1 MTGKQVELLQR
12 VALGKPLT
20 AETGLRPPANWVDK
34 LGRSEIS
41 LAVVK
46 DQAHFRGMPM
56 WRAELKRPS
65 ATSDIPIEP
74 VLWGSQEMGARQAQ
88 LLEFLAG
95 VGREKRT
102 RVYLTRHSLVIVR
115 ECNGT
120 EWEALDSEPFH
131 LADPLEPDVP
141 THVLVE
147 WELET
152 PPAAQAC
159 VAMARGAYEPCNQ
172 CYGDLARK
180 GLESERQRVKR
191 EKAEADR
198 ERLAY
203 EHFITTPAGK
213 RWLKEYDAEARARG
227 DY

>member
-1 MTGKQVELLQR
+1 MNDGQRSLLQR
-12 VALGKPLT
+12 QALRHPLT
-20 AETGLRPPANWVDK
+20 AETGLTPRANWVDK
-34 LGRSEIS
+34 QGRSEVS

-65 ATSDIPIEP
+65 AISDIPIEP
-74 VLWGSQEMGARQAQ
+74 VLWTSQEMGARQAQ
-88 LLEFLAG
+88 LLDWLQG

-115 ECNGT
+115 ECNGQ

-131 LADPLEPDVP
+131 LADPLDPDVP
-141 THVLVE
+141 AAVLVE
-147 WELET
+147 WELGT

-159 VAMARGAYEPCNQ
+159 YAMSKGAYEPCGQ
-172 CYGDLARK
+172 CSSCMARAA
-180 GLESERQRVKR
+180 LETERQRVKR
-191 EKAEADR
+191 EKAESDR